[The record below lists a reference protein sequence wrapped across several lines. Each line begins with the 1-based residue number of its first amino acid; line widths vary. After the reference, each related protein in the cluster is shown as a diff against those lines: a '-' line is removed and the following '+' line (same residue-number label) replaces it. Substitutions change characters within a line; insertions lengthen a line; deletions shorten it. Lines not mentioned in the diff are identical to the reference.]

1 MATHT
6 TSVDEHMLRCT
17 GQFLSL
23 PQPPP
28 PRHSHTQV
36 SLQNND
42 FLLLLLI
49 VSSLA
54 GPAKSAQ
61 TTKSALKPLKPLK
74 ALQKYVSPSSNEIK
88 FYNSYDPF
96 YEFTNFYP
104 TFMTIDGSSWPSS
117 EHYFQA
123 QKFVGTPYVEK
134 IRKMSSARETFQFSR
149 NPAVSRWRR
158 SDWDQVKD
166 NIMLKALRCKFG
178 QSDRLRSLL
187 LGTGDK
193 KLIEHT
199 ENDSYWGDGGGKGKG
214 LNKLG
219 ELLMKVRRELKEME
233 KTKSPL
239 KRSNSFSISSTKSSK
254 PNYTD
259 DMNTLGRTSP
269 LLSRRLSGSH
279 YSLHTPSSTHR
290 VGYTPSTHKVSY
302 SSPSLASRPS
312 GFTPRTQTKSS
323 TQTTNGPGYLY
334 TKPGT
339 VNYTPSPRQHTT
351 PYKQRRGN
359 DSTEMASILAYYKRT

>member
-23 PQPPP
+23 PPPQP

-36 SLQNND
+36 SLQNNE

-61 TTKSALKPLKPLK
+61 TTKSALKPLK

-104 TFMTIDGSSWPSS
+104 TFMTIDRSSWPSS

-149 NPAVSRWRR
+149 NPAVSQWRR

-166 NIMLKALRCKFG
+166 DIMLKALRCKFG

-254 PNYTD
+254 PKYTD

-269 LLSRRLSGSH
+269 FSLSRRLSGSQN
-279 YSLHTPSSTHR
+279 SLHTPSSTHR
-290 VGYTPSTHKVSY
+290 VDYTPSSTHRVRFL
-302 SSPSLASRPS
+302 SPSLVHRPPLS
-312 GFTPRTQTKSS
+312 ATSRTQPNK
-323 TQTTNGPGYLY
+323 QGTT
-334 TKPGT
+334 
-339 VNYTPSPRQHTT
+339 SPRQQTT
-351 PYKQRRGN
+351 PSNRTQSTTRRHVGN
-359 DSTEMASILAYYKRT
+359 DSSQVASALTHIYRY

>member
-1 MATHT
+1 MATRSLTVCRYPGCFKPGYKEPSGYTHNFCGRTHAEMYRSIPLASPTPT
-6 TSVDEHMLRCT
+6 TSAFSYSR
-17 GQFLSL
+17 
-23 PQPPP
+23 
-28 PRHSHTQV
+28 
-36 SLQNND
+36 
-42 FLLLLLI
+42 
-49 VSSLA
+49 
-54 GPAKSAQ
+54 PAKSAQ
-61 TTKSALKPLKPLK
+61 TTKSALKPLK

-166 NIMLKALRCKFG
+166 DIMLKALRCKFG

-187 LGTGDK
+187 FGTGDK

-233 KTKSPL
+233 KIKSPL

-254 PNYTD
+254 PKYTD
-259 DMNTLGRTSP
+259 DMNALGRTSP
-269 LLSRRLSGSH
+269 LLSRRLSGSQN
-279 YSLHTPSSTHR
+279 SLHTPSSTTYR
-290 VGYTPSTHKVSY
+290 VGY

-312 GFTPRTQTKSS
+312 GFTPRTQT
-323 TQTTNGPGYLY
+323 TNGSGYLY

-339 VNYTPSPRQHTT
+339 ANYTPSPRQHTT
-351 PYKQRRGN
+351 PSYKQRRGN
-359 DSTEMASILAYYKRT
+359 DSTGVASIFALYK

>member
-1 MATHT
+1 MATRSLTVCRYPGCSKPGYKEPSGYTHNFCGRT
-6 TSVDEHMLRCT
+6 HAEMYRSISLTSPTSAFSYSR
-17 GQFLSL
+17 
-23 PQPPP
+23 
-28 PRHSHTQV
+28 
-36 SLQNND
+36 
-42 FLLLLLI
+42 
-49 VSSLA
+49 
-54 GPAKSAQ
+54 PAKSAQ
-61 TTKSALKPLKPLK
+61 TTKSALKPLK
-74 ALQKYVSPSSNEIK
+74 AFQKYVSPSSNEIK

-104 TFMTIDGSSWPSS
+104 TFMTINGSSWPSS

-219 ELLMKVRRELKEME
+219 ELLMKVRRELKEMY
-233 KTKSPL
+233 KTKSGSPL
-239 KRSNSFSISSTKSSK
+239 KKRSSSFSFNSTTSK
-254 PNYTD
+254 PKYID
-259 DMNTLGRTSP
+259 DMDISLSSSGHNPL
-269 LLSRRLSGSH
+269 LLSRHLSGSLS
-279 YSLHTPSSTHR
+279 SLHTPSST
-290 VGYTPSTHKVSY
+290 PKVRC
-302 SSPSLASRPS
+302 SSPSLARSPL
-312 GFTPRTQTKSS
+312 GFTPRTQP
-323 TQTTNGPGYLY
+323 TNDTSYLY
-334 TKPGT
+334 TKHST
-339 VNYTPSPRQHTT
+339 ATYTPTPSQWKTT
-351 PYKQRRGN
+351 SQSTVTKRPKGN
-359 DSTEMASILAYYKRT
+359 DSSQVAFLFTSSHKHTKHFRV